1 MKEILRS
8 LCMRFAGSN
17 DMLAYN
23 IERHL
28 RDGRYLAAFMIGLYA
43 LPLRNTLKNPPKICR
58 HEFFASPQYYDEL
71 QELLRVGKAEGF
83 ELVRVGCN
91 NDGGYI
97 MLDDFGGGIAYSFGI
112 AGDVSW
118 DKDMASR
125 GYDVY
130 MYDHTIDGLP
140 EDNPRFH
147 WSKLGISDGMTHDG
161 RLKSLEELIASN
173 GHEGKHN
180 MILKMDVEGAEWG
193 R

>member
-1 MKEILRS
+1 
-8 LCMRFAGSN
+8 
-17 DMLAYN
+17 
-23 IERHL
+23 
-28 RDGRYLAAFMIGLYA
+28 YA
-43 LPLRNTLKNPPKICR
+43 MPIRNTLKV
-58 HEFFASPQYYDEL
+58 HETVKRYDFITSPQYYDEL
-71 QELLRVGKAEGF
+71 QELLHVGKAVGF
-83 ELVRVGCN
+83 GLVRVGRD
-91 NDGGYI
+91 NDGGYV